1 MTTELERIVMTLE
14 PATNA
19 MSAEMRKAV
28 EAARD
33 FRAECALTIIAHEFQ
48 VAHPGKRLPGGLSKR
63 RLLKKRID
71 RLCDW
76 WLTVES

>member
-14 PATNA
+14 PAMNA
-19 MSAEMRKAV
+19 MPAELRKVV

-48 VAHPGKRLPGGLSKR
+48 EAHPDRRLPGGLSNR
-63 RLLKKRID
+63 RLVKKRID

-76 WLTVES
+76 WLTAES